1 MKDYKV
7 VEIKALIGLMK
18 KNNVSDLELAG
29 LKIKMSNPKVTETL
43 VTPNYFNEQKEKT
56 FNDILFHSAE

>member
-7 VEIKALIGLMK
+7 VEIKALMGLMK

-29 LKIKMSNPKVTETL
+29 LKIKMTNPKQADQQITQLIEVKER
-43 VTPNYFNEQKEKT
+43 NY
-56 FNDILFHSAE
+56 NDILLHSAE